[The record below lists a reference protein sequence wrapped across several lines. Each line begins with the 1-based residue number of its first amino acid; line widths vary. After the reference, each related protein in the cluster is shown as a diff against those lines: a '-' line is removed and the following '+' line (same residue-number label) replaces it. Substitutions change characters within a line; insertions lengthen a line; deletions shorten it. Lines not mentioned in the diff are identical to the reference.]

1 MDLWISAV
9 HPGQVL
15 AQTFKEAD
23 YVHLMSYDSCAAA
36 PCRHSTLESA
46 QEHVTAMIKAG
57 VPRKKLVL
65 GIPAYAREMNKPQE
79 VRTYDEIQRAGGPVR
94 FLLVFNCFPIG
105 FQLLSY

>member
-1 MDLWISAV
+1 MISHTSLLIFARL
-9 HPGQVL
+9 GG
-15 AQTFKEAD
+15 K
-23 YVHLMSYDSCAAA
+23 A

-79 VRTYDEIQRAGGPVR
+79 VRTYDEVRPLCCVLLIDFSGSAGGEAATPS
-94 FLLVFNCFPIG
+94 
-105 FQLLSY
+105 SYT